1 MLIRPQTASFAKIR
15 VIGIGGGGGNVVN
28 SMIRE
33 SMIKGVDFIAINTD
47 GQALLNS
54 QASAKIQ
61 IGENLTKGLGS
72 GGNPEIGQKS
82 AEESREKIKE
92 LLEGTDMVF
101 LTAGMGGGTGT
112 GAIPVVAE
120 IAKEVGAL
128 TVAVVTKPFTFEGT
142 RRMVAAEEGIE
153 NLKDKVDTLIVIP
166 NQRIL
171 EVVDKKLSLLEA
183 FKIADSVL
191 NHGVQG
197 ISDLITIP
205 GLVNVDFADV
215 KSIMSD
221 AGSALMG
228 IGIGVG
234 ENRAQHAARQATSS
248 PLLEVSMEG
257 ARGVLF
263 NIIGGQDITMAEVDE
278 ASKIITAAADPDAN
292 IIFGA
297 TIDESMHDQIKITV
311 VATGFDESRRRLKEF
326 VTQSP
331 AYSPPSYEER
341 PSIPTPQSM
350 NQPISQP
357 AQVQPEAQPEK
368 KKEEEEDF
376 FDIPAFLR
384 QRN

>member
-1 MLIRPQTASFAKIR
+1 MLIRPQTASLAKIR
-15 VIGIGGGGGNVVN
+15 VIGIGGGGGNVIN

-33 SMIKGVDFIAINTD
+33 SQIKGVDFIAVNTD

-72 GGNPEIGQKS
+72 GGNPEIGKKA

-112 GAIPVVAE
+112 GATSIVAE
-120 IAKEVGAL
+120 VAKESGAL

-153 NLKDKVDTLIVIP
+153 SLKDKVDTLIVIP
-166 NQRIL
+166 NQRII

-183 FKIADSVL
+183 FRVADSVL

-197 ISDLITIP
+197 IADLITIP

-228 IGIGVG
+228 IGVGVG
-234 ENRAQHAARQATSS
+234 ENRAQHAARQATAS

-263 NIIGGQDITMAEVDE
+263 NIIGGGDLTMAEVDE

-297 TIDESMHDQIKITV
+297 TIDETMHDQIKITV
-311 VATGFDESRRRLKEF
+311 IATGFDESRRRLKEF
-326 VTQSP
+326 VGASP
-331 AYSPPSYEER
+331 QYSSSMSGMYEEKQEQEQ
-341 PSIPTPQSM
+341 PSAPIQTEQTPQ
-350 NQPISQP
+350 
-357 AQVQPEAQPEK
+357 E

>member
-28 SMIRE
+28 SMIKE
-33 SMIKGVDFIAINTD
+33 SQIKGVDFIAINTD

-72 GGNPEIGQKS
+72 GGNPEIGERS

-112 GAIPVVAE
+112 GAAPVIAE

-142 RRMVAAEEGIE
+142 RRAVAAEEGIE
-153 NLKDKVDTLIVIP
+153 RLKDKVDTLIVIP

-263 NIIGGQDITMAEVDE
+263 NIIGGLDITMSEVDE

-297 TIDESMHDQIKITV
+297 TIDETMHDQIKITV
-311 VATGFDESRRRLKEF
+311 IATGFDESRRRLKEF
-326 VTQSP
+326 AQSTGVPYATSPSYGEKVEENPIQQVNQQSEPQQVVTQ
-331 AYSPPSYEER
+331 
-341 PSIPTPQSM
+341 
-350 NQPISQP
+350 
-357 AQVQPEAQPEK
+357 
-368 KKEEEEDF
+368 KKEEEEDDF

-384 QRN
+384 QKN

>member
-33 SMIKGVDFIAINTD
+33 SQIKGVDFIAVNTD

-72 GGNPEIGQKS
+72 GGNPDVGMQA

-112 GAIPVVAE
+112 GASSIVAE
-120 IAKEVGAL
+120 VAKEVGAL

-153 NLKDKVDTLIVIP
+153 RLKDKVDTLIVIP

-183 FKIADSVL
+183 FKVADSVL

-215 KSIMSD
+215 KNIISF
-221 AGSALMG
+221 
-228 IGIGVG
+228 
-234 ENRAQHAARQATSS
+234 
-248 PLLEVSMEG
+248 
-257 ARGVLF
+257 ARGSDSKK
-263 NIIGGQDITMAEVDE
+263 NI
-278 ASKIITAAADPDAN
+278 
-292 IIFGA
+292 
-297 TIDESMHDQIKITV
+297 
-311 VATGFDESRRRLKEF
+311 
-326 VTQSP
+326 
-331 AYSPPSYEER
+331 
-341 PSIPTPQSM
+341 
-350 NQPISQP
+350 
-357 AQVQPEAQPEK
+357 
-368 KKEEEEDF
+368 
-376 FDIPAFLR
+376 
-384 QRN
+384 

>member
-112 GAIPVVAE
+112 GAAPIVAE
-120 IAKEVGAL
+120 VAKEVGAL

-326 VTQSP
+326 VSASP
-331 AYSPPSYEER
+331 AYAGTSYEEK
-341 PSIPTPQSM
+341 PSIPTPTSM

-357 AQVQPEAQPEK
+357 AQQQETPKE

>member
-1 MLIRPQTASFAKIR
+1 MLIRPQTASLAKIR
-15 VIGIGGGGGNVVN
+15 VIGIGGGGGNVIN
-28 SMIRE
+28 SMIKE
-33 SMIKGVDFIAINTD
+33 SQIRGVDFIAVNTD

-54 QASAKIQ
+54 QASAKVQ

-72 GGNPEIGQKS
+72 GGNPDIGRKA

-112 GAIPVVAE
+112 GASSIVAE
-120 IAKEVGAL
+120 VAKEAGAL
-128 TVAVVTKPFTFEGT
+128 TVAVVTKPFSFEGT

-153 NLKDKVDTLIVIP
+153 TLKDKVDTLIIIP
-166 NQRIL
+166 NQRII
-171 EVVDKKLSLLEA
+171 EVVDKKLSLIEA
-183 FKIADSVL
+183 FKVADSVL

-197 ISDLITIP
+197 IADLITVP
-205 GLVNVDFADV
+205 GLINVDFADV
-215 KSIMSD
+215 KTIMSD

-228 IGIGVG
+228 IGVGVG
-234 ENRAQHAARQATSS
+234 ENRAQHAARQATAS

-263 NIIGGQDITMAEVDE
+263 NIIGGADLTMSEVDD

-297 TIDESMHDQIKITV
+297 TIDETMHDQIKITV
-311 VATGFDESRRRLKEF
+311 IATGFDESRRRLKEF
-326 VTQSP
+326 VTGTSP
-331 AYSPPSYEER
+331 QYGGVVGFEEKQEEQ
-341 PSIPTPQSM
+341 PAAGAILQNDTPPTPQ
-350 NQPISQP
+350 
-357 AQVQPEAQPEK
+357 E